1 MKNKKGLFFVVLAL
15 FAATAMFAAGTETYK
30 VESVTGKVQYEV
42 TPGSWKNV
50 TVGQE
55 LSAATVINT
64 SLNSSLVISAGGSKI
79 TIKAMQKG
87 TVESLSAVASTGA
100 GGIKKTTLSST
111 TIADDVE
118 GTSKSVVTASSR
130 ASEAKED
137 IDWDE
142 E

>member
-1 MKNKKGLFFVVLAL
+1 MKKSLLVILMSLLSVCA
-15 FAATAMFAAGTETYK
+15 FAADSFK
-30 VESVTGKVQYEV
+30 VEAVTGKVQYESA
-42 TPGSWKNV
+42 PGTWKTV

-55 LSAATVINT
+55 LSSSTVVNT
-64 SLNSSLVISAGGSKI
+64 SLNSNLVLSSGSSKV

-87 TVESLSAVASTGA
+87 SISSLSGVAAA
-100 GGIKKTTLSST
+100 GNSGIKKGAVLNVSSVG
-111 TIADDVE
+111 ADVN